1 MATEKFANSA
11 STTLATGIGSDD
23 LSLVVADASAFPTQP
38 QFRILLES
46 EILLVTGVSGTTFT
60 VTRGEEGTT
69 PTSHGPGLVITQLL
83 TAGALAQLQVDIQ
96 GALRVYS
103 GTGDPEGV
111 LTATVGTMYLRT
123 DGGVGTTLYI
133 KETGSGNTGWVAK

>member
-23 LSLVVADASAFPTQP
+23 LSLVVADASAFPAQP

-46 EILLVTGVSGTTFT
+46 EILLVTGVSGATFT
-60 VTRGEEGTT
+60 VTRGAEGTT
-69 PTSHGPGLVITQLL
+69 ATSHGSGLPIKQIL
-83 TAGALAQLQVDIQ
+83 TAGAVAQLQVDVQ
-96 GALRVYS
+96 STLRVYS
-103 GTGDPEGV
+103 GSGDPEGAF
-111 LTATVGTMYLRT
+111 TATVGTIYLRT

-133 KETGSGNTGWVAK
+133 KEVGLGNTGWAAK